1 VSPSRYHHGDLKV
14 ALIDGAIELIA
25 ERGVRGFSL
34 AELSRRAGVTVAAPY
49 RHFADRDEL
58 LAAVG
63 VRALNAF
70 GRALA
75 ADLVPGDSPERRAAA
90 IVRGY
95 VLFAA
100 EQRPL
105 FDVLFSANLD
115 KQRFPELRQAWEPV
129 DDLVNGVVGALCP
142 AGADDVD
149 GADRADWAA
158 LLGDALEAI
167 AHGHAM
173 LLLDGTYG
181 DGPGVVQEV
190 AGRAANAALALIA
203 GRAALAAASGPAAAG
218 PASTASSASTADAG
232 SAGTSS
238 AETSC
243 APTPSRAEPVPDP

>member
-1 VSPSRYHHGDLKV
+1 VSPSRYHHGDLKA

-25 ERGVRGFSL
+25 ERGAHGFSL

-63 VRALNAF
+63 VHAVHAFREALF
-70 GRALA
+70 
-75 ADLVPGDSPERRAAA
+75 ADVDPGDTPQRQAAA

-95 VLFAA
+95 VVFAG

-105 FDVLFSANLD
+105 FEVLFGSNLD
-115 KQRFPELRQAWEPV
+115 KNRFPELRQAWEPV
-129 DDLVNGVVGALCP
+129 DDLTDAAVGALCP
-142 AGADDVD
+142 DDPD
-149 GADRADWAA
+149 SAEA
-158 LLGDALEAI
+158 LGEALEAV

-181 DGPGVVQEV
+181 DAPGTVQLV

-203 GRAALAAASGPAAAG
+203 GRAALADGAGDTAAG
-218 PASTASSASTADAG
+218 PAGNAAGGAAMSS
-232 SAGTSS
+232 
-238 AETSC
+238 
-243 APTPSRAEPVPDP
+243 PAEPAPGP